1 MGAPGLSLSTG
12 GGLLHGPSGRALV
25 GGRVHRWCSPG
36 RSGPNDGKFYLA
48 VAGYPSDL
56 LCLTTQSGEL
66 LASSRRP
73 SAMGLAVKLLVQ
85 ALESRGCPLNL
96 SRHVSCEDCTH
107 KVNGGFD
114 PINKQVVVC
123 QNNSKYKAVAC
134 SVLAHELTHMFD
146 YCRAKVDFTN
156 LEHLACTEI
165 RAANFF
171 HCSFMSALAE
181 GDTSPFDYK
190 MTHQEC
196 VRRKAL
202 WSVLV
207 VRNIKREEGEA
218 VVDKVFDRC
227 YSDLEPFGRRLRPKS
242 KDFERALGEGPW
254 YGYAPRETSS

>member
-1 MGAPGLSLSTG
+1 MSGGESADPRGNSTKSGQSTEIQEDYGYGFFPERGGKEEKGFFSKIFNKDSIGYRGAS
-12 GGLLHGPSGRALV
+12 RNFFCV
-25 GGRVHRWCSPG
+25 RNVYWCVQNCP
-36 RSGPNDGKFYLA
+36 
-48 VAGYPSDL
+48 
-56 LCLTTQSGEL
+56 
-66 LASSRRP
+66 
-73 SAMGLAVKLLVQ
+73 AVKLLVQ